1 MKTMNEKRLSS
12 WMSACMLVLLASVCL
27 FSCDQKN
34 ACAEVSR
41 SQADDYPLLESVEIP
56 IDTVLFRY
64 ATYFRVQGDKVVIF
78 DLHNTD
84 YFWHTFTY
92 PDFECIPTS
101 LRQFRQLHLERV
113 CSAIITMLKED
124 VHLHILF

>member
-1 MKTMNEKRLSS
+1 MKTMNEKQLSS
-12 WMSACMLVLLASVCL
+12 WMSACMLVLLVSVCL

-34 ACAEVSR
+34 ANAEVSR

-84 YFWHTFTY
+84 YFCHTFTY
-92 PDFECIPTS
+92 PDFEYISSSPAQRT
-101 LRQFRQLHLERV
+101 L
-113 CSAIITMLKED
+113 SAIRCSLGPSPRLANEEMYSKSG
-124 VHLHILF
+124 

>member
-1 MKTMNEKRLSS
+1 MKTMNEKRLLRRMSS
-12 WMSACMLVLLASVCL
+12 ALLTFLALGCL

-34 ACAEVSR
+34 AHAEVAR

-84 YFWHTFTY
+84 YFCHTFTY
-92 PDFECIPTS
+92 PDFEYISSFAKRGEGPNE
-101 LRQFRQLHLERV
+101 HLIADNVRWAGEEE
-113 CSAIITMLKED
+113 IITRTG
-124 VHLHILF
+124 